1 MRSWAS
7 RSGTPPRRA
16 TATATRTSRPAGR
29 PSWTPSYSRSDRAST
44 PGASWASR
52 GAEKPNEPAS
62 ASRRTSGLPPGSR
75 RRSRSSWTTRSG
87 AALAGHLTQSRC
99 SSQGASVST
108 PLRRAPA
115 WDEQRASR
123 GAVGS
128 RLRRWQS
135 DSAAKLIIRACSRV
149 LAARCPRL
157 SVMAA
162 LVRCRGATRSR
173 SQRWPRAGR
182 RPDVAGARPSDDRGR
197 VASGLRRRR
206 RGLLSRG
213 RGFRP
218 WPDRG

>member
-52 GAEKPNEPAS
+52 GAEKPNEHAA
-62 ASRRTSGLPPGSR
+62 ASRQTSGLPPGSR

-99 SSQGASVST
+99 SSQGESVST

-115 WDEQRASR
+115 WDE
-123 GAVGS
+123 
-128 RLRRWQS
+128 L
-135 DSAAKLIIRACSRV
+135 RACRPGERLT
-149 LAARCPRL
+149 LA
-157 SVMAA
+157 S
-162 LVRCRGATRSR
+162 
-173 SQRWPRAGR
+173 
-182 RPDVAGARPSDDRGR
+182 ARPSDSTASPSQSVRTTSKR
-197 VASGLRRRR
+197 LVRKTHRRTNVAQPRADV
-206 RGLLSRG
+206 SRG
-213 RGFRP
+213 GGAGGPSLCPSPGPEPSVPGGARDARAADRRCSLRARLRG
-218 WPDRG
+218 